1 MKLSFPNRASRGAL
15 VAVPV
20 AAAASFAIV
29 VGTGAVPASAKSHGS
44 AAKAAKTAKTK
55 NKPISINIGY
65 IGGAQ
70 SAESKLTGPEGFA
83 YSKGL
88 LQKWLKPDKVTVK
101 STAPFANGPL
111 LTAALVG
118 GSLQLGEI
126 GDTPAIVGESPIS
139 GASDDTRIINQNQT
153 GLQSVLITQKNI
165 SSLSQLSNQNLY
177 RQPQSYMDRWVQAY
191 LKSKSL
197 LSQVKLAPGLL
208 AQFIPEFNSGQ
219 IPDLVLPPS
228 DLVEITAKYNTLAN
242 SATTPAW
249 TGTSVTEV
257 TAAALKQD
265 PGLPAAWNA
274 ARAQSIAYA
283 TAHQTAY
290 YAFEAKQEDTT
301 PALAKKYYPLAYDP
315 VQPFTP
321 AGVGH
326 LRGTLAF
333 LVGQNEAKNF
343 NIANWQTPIG
353 G

>member
-1 MKLSFPNRASRGAL
+1 MKLSFATRAARGAVL
-15 VAVPV
+15 AAP
-20 AAAASFAIV
+20 AAAVSLAIALGG
-29 VGTGAVPASAKSHGS
+29 GTAPAVAKTSAQAE
-44 AAKAAKTAKTK
+44 AAKKASNN
-55 NKPISINIGY
+55 NKPISITVGY

-70 SAESKLTGPEGFA
+70 SSESKLTGPEGFA
-83 YSKGL
+83 YSKGM
-88 LQKWLKPDKVTVK
+88 LQRWLKPGKVTIK
-101 STAPFANGPL
+101 GTAVFANGPL

-118 GSLQLGEI
+118 GSLQLGEL
-126 GDTPAIVGESPIS
+126 GDTPAIVGESPVS
-139 GASDDTRIINQNQT
+139 GAGDNARIINQEQI
-153 GLQSVLITQKNI
+153 GLQSVLITQASI
-165 SSLSQLSNQNLY
+165 TSLSQLSGKDLY

-197 LSQVKLAPGLL
+197 LGSVSLAPGLL

-228 DLVEITAKYNTLAN
+228 DLTEITGKYNTLAN

-249 TGTSVTEV
+249 TGTSVSEV

-274 ARAQSIAYA
+274 ARDQAIQYA
-283 TAHQTAY
+283 EAHSSAY
-290 YAFEAKQEDTT
+290 YAFEAKQEQTT
-301 PALAKKYYPLAYDP
+301 PALAKQFYPLADDP
-315 VQPFTP
+315 LPAFTR

-333 LVGQNEAKNF
+333 LVGQNEVKNF
-343 NIANWQTPIG
+343 SISSWQTPVG

>member
-1 MKLSFPNRASRGAL
+1 MKLSFPFRAARGAV

-20 AAAASFAIV
+20 AAVASLAIV
-29 VGTGAVPASAKSHGS
+29 VGSGGAPA
-44 AAKAAKTAKTK
+44 AAKLTAKASPK
-55 NKPISINIGY
+55 NKPIALTIGY

-70 SAESKLTGPEGFA
+70 SSESKLTGPEGFA

-88 LQKWLKPDKVTVK
+88 LQKWLKPDKVTIK

-118 GSLQLGEI
+118 GSLQLGEL
-126 GDTPAIVGESPIS
+126 GDTPAIVGESPVS
-139 GASDDTRIINQNQT
+139 GSSDGTRIINQDEI
-153 GLQSVLITQKNI
+153 GLQAVLITQTSI
-165 SSLSQLSNQNLY
+165 SSLSQLSGKDLY

-191 LKSKSL
+191 LKSKGL
-197 LSQVKLAPGLL
+197 LSQVSLAPGLL

-228 DLVEITAKYNTLAN
+228 DLVEVTAKYNTLAN
-242 SATTPAW
+242 SDTTPAW
-249 TGTSVTEV
+249 TGTGVTEV

-265 PGLPAAWNA
+265 PGLPLAWNT
-274 ARAQSIAYA
+274 ARDEAIAYA

-290 YAFEAKQEDTT
+290 YAFEAKQEQTT
-301 PALAKKYYPLAYDP
+301 AALAKKFYPLSDDP
-315 VQPFTP
+315 VPAFTN

-343 NIANWQTPIG
+343 DIADWQTPIG